1 MLKRIFD
8 ILLSLFG
15 LVVLLPFFLIIACW
29 IAIDSN
35 GGVFYK
41 QQRIGRYGRPF
52 YLLKFRTMRPDADK
66 AGLLTVGK
74 RDSRVTNI
82 GYYLRKYKLDEFPQL
97 VNVLKGDMSLVGPRP
112 EVKRYV
118 DQYTDEQR
126 RVLNVRPG
134 ITDYASIKYIKESE
148 LLGQSADPEKT
159 YVEEIMPEKVRINLQ
174 YVDSHGIVTDV
185 KIILLTLLKIVR

>member
-1 MLKRIFD
+1 
-8 ILLSLFG
+8 
-15 LVVLLPFFLIIACW
+15 
-29 IAIDSN
+29 
-35 GGVFYK
+35 
-41 QQRIGRYGRPF
+41 
-52 YLLKFRTMRPDADK
+52 MRPDADK

>member
-1 MLKRIFD
+1 MKRIFD

>member
-1 MLKRIFD
+1 VLKRIFD